1 MVHRVNIA
9 QVADRLTEPFK
20 HLVVGQVANY
30 CAYLT
35 HIEGSY
41 LFHQHAEDE
50 MYLVLEGEIGVD
62 TPTAP
67 VSPLTRGRAWPCER
81 GKGTAPGQSGRRWY
95 WCSRPEIC
103 LRSKSLGQGG
113 KEK

>member
-20 HLVVGQVANY
+20 YLVVGQVANY

-35 HIEGSY
+35 RIEGSY

-50 MYLVLEGEIGVD
+50 MYLVLEGKIEVNYGDGTSVTVD
-62 TPTAP
+62 QGESLA
-67 VSPLTRGRAWPCER
+67 VRAGER
-81 GKGTAPGQSGRRWY
+81 HR
-95 WCSRPEIC
+95 SRSEREA
-103 LRSKSLGQGG
+103 LVLVFKAREMFAK
-113 KEK
+113 